1 MKSALRLCARF
12 AWPSLAI
19 LALVSSIWGGLCWH
33 RRELARQKVYRI
45 GAEVL
50 PPYSNIRPDGSF
62 EGLSVDVVREAA
74 RRRGIRLEW
83 IPINVP
89 YEEALD
95 TGLVDIWPAMMVTDL
110 RRTRYHV
117 STPWLET
124 SSFLIR
130 LEGTHGTPRHV
141 AWLAR
146 PATMGLGKRLFPQA
160 VMIPVKKREEILQ
173 KVCSGEADLGW
184 DDARGLNPVLLHRPK
199 GCESAALALDP
210 IPGSRKLAIISSRD
224 AAWASDSLR
233 SEISAMVAD
242 ESINKLV
249 EKWEALSSQ
258 DTKFVFALDAA
269 EKRNQVFVYALAV
282 TIIAGFLLILQTLRM
297 REAKRVAEAA
307 SQAKGQFLAN
317 MSHELRTPMTGILGT
332 SDLLAGMELP
342 AEQRKMVETIQA
354 SGRALLTVVGDI
366 LDFSKIE
373 AGKIELELVG
383 FDLGAVLRG
392 AADIVKPACHAKGLE
407 LTVDAASASGI
418 YALGDPSRL
427 RQVLLNLLS
436 NAVKFTN
443 AGTVRL
449 GMDRLEER
457 GGVLRVRFTVED
469 TGIGIS
475 QANLDLLF
483 RSFTQVD
490 ASISR
495 RFGGT
500 GLGLAISQRI
510 IGLMGGTIDVKSTPG
525 IGSAFAFTL
534 ELHKA
539 VPPKPEQEETSA
551 QGVYELLR
559 NAKILVAD
567 DNRVNQTL
575 ARMILEKAGSEV
587 TLAKD
592 GGEAVENALRTNFD
606 LILMDCHMPVLDG
619 YDATRRVREWERT
632 HNRHTPVVALTAS
645 TFHEDRLRCKEA
657 GMDDFVSKPFSSDE
671 LTSRCAAI
679 LANAGRVARSSS
691 GQAPLL
697 TL

>member
-1 MKSALRLCARF
+1 
-12 AWPSLAI
+12 
-19 LALVSSIWGGLCWH
+19 
-33 RRELARQKVYRI
+33 
-45 GAEVL
+45 
-50 PPYSNIRPDGSF
+50 
-62 EGLSVDVVREAA
+62 
-74 RRRGIRLEW
+74 
-83 IPINVP
+83 
-89 YEEALD
+89 
-95 TGLVDIWPAMMVTDL
+95 
-110 RRTRYHV
+110 
-117 STPWLET
+117 
-124 SSFLIR
+124 
-130 LEGTHGTPRHV
+130 
-141 AWLAR
+141 
-146 PATMGLGKRLFPQA
+146 
-160 VMIPVKKREEILQ
+160 MIPVKKREEILQ

-210 IPGSRKLAIISSRD
+210 IPGSRKLAVISLRD

-242 ESINKLV
+242 ESINQLV

-373 AGKIELELVG
+373 AGKIELESVG
-383 FDLGAVLRG
+383 FDLEAVLRG
-392 AADIVKPACHAKGLE
+392 AADIVQPACHAKGLE

-436 NAVKFTN
+436 NAIKFTQ
-443 AGTVRL
+443 AGSVRL

-483 RSFTQVD
+483 RSFSQVD

-510 IGLMGGTIDVKSTPG
+510 IGLMGGTIAVKSTPG
-525 IGSAFAFTL
+525 MGSTFAFTL
-534 ELHKA
+534 ELAKA

-575 ARMILEKAGSEV
+575 ARMILEKAGSQV

-592 GGEAVENALRTNFD
+592 GGEALENALRTDFD

-619 YDATRRVREWERT
+619 YDATRRMREWERT

-691 GQAPLL
+691 GQSPLL
-697 TL
+697 TV